1 MTAKT
6 RQFGDTHLLQA
17 AKGPDGKII
26 SAHTGLL
33 VGGSGIIYTNITVSL
48 AEMDFD

>member
-1 MTAKT
+1 MTTKT

-26 SAHTGLL
+26 PAHTGLL
-33 VGGSGIIYTNITVSL
+33 VGGSGIIYTKVTAYL
-48 AEMDFD
+48 ADFD